1 VNWSGGGSRRSNVNV
16 NRRPDRNG
24 ARRWTLAILVG
35 ILCVTVLWACGR
47 KGDPLPARVEKPAAI
62 GGLTVER
69 SPEGFRLGWAP
80 PGAGVVRIRILRS
93 DVAAAPC
100 PGCPKEYRLL
110 TELIPDDAGVMP
122 ATYTDRSVQEGAA
135 CTYRL
140 VACGPEGVCGEESAE
155 AGIKD

>member
-1 VNWSGGGSRRSNVNV
+1 M

-24 ARRWTLAILVG
+24 THRWTLAILAA
-35 ILCVTVLWACGR
+35 ILAVIVLWACGR
-47 KGDPLPARVEKPAAI
+47 KGDPLQPRVEAPAAI

-69 SPEGFRLGWAP
+69 ASEGFRLRWTP
-80 PGAGVVRIRILRS
+80 PGAGVDRIRILRS
-93 DVAAAPC
+93 DVTNASC

-122 ATYTDRSVQEGAA
+122 VTYTDRTVEEGAA